1 MSKRHNEYTRELVDF
16 VRELHPPAPIAGGLL
31 PS

>member
-16 VRELHPPAPIAGGLL
+16 VRELRPPAP
-31 PS
+31 PSPAACCR

>member
-16 VRELHPPAPIAGGLL
+16 VRELRPPAPSPAACC